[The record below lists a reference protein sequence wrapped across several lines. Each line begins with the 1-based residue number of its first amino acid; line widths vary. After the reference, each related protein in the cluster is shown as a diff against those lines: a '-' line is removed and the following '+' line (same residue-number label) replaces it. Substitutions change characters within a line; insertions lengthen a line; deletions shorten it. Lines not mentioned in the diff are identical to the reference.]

1 MRVVVGPRVDSS
13 EDSLADAAARALA
26 GPDGEIVSLRQLGVK
41 NLSRQI
47 TQAEVA
53 WLRGAL
59 RDAGAPARVDG
70 VGAGVVGYVC
80 KGVVA
85 DGAAAPLGAGTV
97 IAVTD
102 HVNLA
107 WRSPLVGRNDDTV
120 GPRFPSMTGIYAT
133 EAVVERVGA
142 GGGIIV
148 TPGVVAGVG
157 DDQELDA
164 YESETAREL
173 HYSAVCS
180 ELVPVAIVAAHMGL
194 RIAAAV
200 VTTVGR
206 LPEET
211 GSGRS

>member
-1 MRVVVGPRVDSS
+1 MRVVVGPRVDLSQ
-13 EDSLADAAARALA
+13 DTLAAAVARTLA
-26 GPDGEIVSLRQLGVK
+26 GPDGELVSLRQAGVK

-53 WLRGAL
+53 LL
-59 RDAGAPARVDG
+59 RDALRGVDP
-70 VGAGVVGYVC
+70 VVGYVC
-80 KGVVA
+80 RGVPAGAAQRQAAGGVV
-85 DGAAAPLGAGTV
+85 
-97 IAVTD
+97 AVTD

-107 WRSPLVGRNDDTV
+107 WRSPLTGRNDDEV
-120 GPRFPSMTGIYAT
+120 GPRFPSMTGIYAPD
-133 EAVVERVGA
+133 ALVERVGT

-148 TPGVVAGVG
+148 APEVVAGVG

-164 YESETAREL
+164 YESETVQEL
-173 HYSAVCS
+173 HYSAVSS

-211 GSGRS
+211 GSGRL